1 METTWTRTR
10 WKPLGQLVDRIIWRR
25 WCAKAS
31 KLYRTFSSKR
41 WCPEGI

>member
-10 WKPLGQLVDRIIWRR
+10 WKPLGQLVDRIIWWT

-31 KLYRTFSSKR
+31 KLCRTLSSKR